1 MPQTRELTADKRS
14 PLPALTGIRI
24 FAAYYVVM
32 LHTGAGYFGRN
43 GAPPAVLR
51 LLDKGYL
58 AVSLFSSSPDSFL
71 SIPIKE
77 KYRERTACFVFGRL
91 GLPEFIP
98 FICSRSL

>member
-1 MPQTRELTADKRS
+1 MPQTRELTAEKRS

-43 GAPPAVLR
+43 GAPQAVLR
-51 LLDKGYL
+51 LLDKGYF
-58 AVSLFSSSPDSFL
+58 AVSLFFIL
-71 SIPIKE
+71 SGFILVYPIKG
-77 KYRERTACFVFGRL
+77 KYRERTAYFVFGRL